1 MDHMILGVIATASM
15 VVALFFIRFW
25 RSTRDRFFL
34 FFAMSFGIEGLNR
47 IISGLTYELNN
58 EDSPVY
64 YLIRLVSY
72 SLIVIAILEKNRPRG
87 KR

>member
-1 MDHMILGVIATASM
+1 MDHMILGMIATASI

-25 RSTRDRFFL
+25 HSTRDRFFL

-47 IISGLTYELNN
+47 IILGLTYGLNN

-64 YLIRLVSY
+64 YLVRLVSY
-72 SLIVIAILEKNRPRG
+72 SLIVIAILEKNRPRR